1 MNIKWLIEVGGAL
14 VLLAFLA
21 AAPTSANPA
30 EASASCGLGLPPDH
44 PGFAEA
50 ELRKAAEFKNNGF
63 IQVCE
68 ANLERFYIS
77 FRPKALVEA
86 RLAFEPVNLEGTPFA
101 QFDHL
106 GSLPESVGDKRSR
119 LYRGFRLPNGRTLT
133 LFEHDM
139 SADGSRIWRDPNYQA
154 EWVNGLP
161 AHLSVFQAPSGK
173 AISHLSW
180 TEGRRNYELW
190 IDANVSGTPLRDQ
203 LFFLAASLPRSV
215 SACPNEP
222 PVKPLEMGADGF
234 PLDDAPAVLTIAEG
248 EAMKRPCK

>member
-1 MNIKWLIEVGGAL
+1 MNTKRLIGAGGAL
-14 VLLAFLA
+14 VLVAFLA
-21 AAPTSANPA
+21 AALTRADPGA
-30 EASASCGLGLPPDH
+30 ASVSCGLGLPPDH

-68 ANLERFYIS
+68 ANLERFHIS
-77 FRPKALVEA
+77 FRQKALAEA
-86 RLAFEPVNLEGTPFA
+86 RLAFEPVDLARTPFA
-101 QFDHL
+101 QFDRL
-106 GSLPESVGDKRSR
+106 GSLAESVGDTRSR
-119 LYRGFRLPNGRTLT
+119 LYRGFRLPSGRTLT

-154 EWVNGLP
+154 ERVNGLP
-161 AHLSVFQAPSGK
+161 AHLGVFQAPSGK

-203 LFFLAASLPRSV
+203 LFSLAASLPRSV
-215 SACPNEP
+215 PACPNEP

-234 PLDDAPAVLTIAEG
+234 PLDDAPAVLTVSEG
-248 EAMKRPCK
+248 EALKRPCK